1 MKIARKKA
9 ARAFGLLLLAPIF
22 LLTGC
27 FATQQDIE
35 PMQSDIMVLEKQ
47 FSEVQKQ
54 VAKAKYAEEGQAEPE
69 KLKEID
75 NRISALEKRM
85 DSLDAQIREMKEN
98 QAPLAPQ
105 PIPPESNAPAP
116 AAPAAPAPQAP
127 QPTKGMVAAQ
137 DAFNQAMDLYSA
149 GDYENAKAKFSAFLR
164 NYPTDNLADD
174 ARFMLGEIAFTRK
187 DYAGAVKEYQ
197 KVVDDYPLAD
207 RVPDALY
214 KEGTAYELMGNPDK
228 ARESFNRVMDNYPYS
243 DSAKKAHHELD
254 KLKGK

>member
-9 ARAFGLLLLAPIF
+9 ARVFGLLLLAPVF

-54 VAKAKYAEEGQAEPE
+54 VARAKYAEEGRKAPE

-75 NRISALEKRM
+75 DRLSALEKRM
-85 DSLDAQIREMKEN
+85 DSLETQIRKMKEN

-105 PIPPESNAPAP
+105 PIPPESNAKAP
-116 AAPAAPAPQAP
+116 AANVAPAPQAP

-137 DAFNQAMDLYSA
+137 DAFNQAMDSYSA
-149 GDYENAKAKFSAFLR
+149 GDYDKAKAAFGAFLQ

-174 ARFMLGEIAFTRK
+174 ARFMLGEIAAARK

-214 KEGTAYELMGNPDK
+214 KEGMAYELMGNPDK

-243 DSAKKAHHELD
+243 GAAKKAHQELD
-254 KLKGK
+254 KLKAK